1 MAISFF
7 ISDEA
12 GALLRFFPIGVPQR
26 NVMVGLVFVLTTA
39 GQATVEIDNRSYTS
53 VSYTHL
59 VAGVFKSVNGG
70 KSWMPYNAGL
80 DKMSDHY
87 CHSLARCV

>member
-39 GQATVEIDNRSYTS
+39 GQATVEIDNRSYTLS
-53 VSYTHL
+53 
-59 VAGVFKSVNGG
+59 AGALLSAWLFSAYSRAVRWTGSSTLRHWRSPSAV
-70 KSWMPYNAGL
+70 
-80 DKMSDHY
+80 
-87 CHSLARCV
+87 R